1 METAEAGFVAMLMDR
16 MQALEQHN
24 QSLSD
29 QVQALQR
36 RCLDYD
42 HRLSRTLHVRLGW
55 PGFSDDCSIEWK
67 LGQPPLMVVHET
79 DDVGARLEVPLD
91 EAHEQAT
98 MFYGSMV
105 VSMSS
110 TESHQA
116 AFDCMKVPGHIGHRT
131 TFGEFWRAVNG
142 WINQA
147 TDGSIA
153 SLAKG
158 HMYDGLDWT
167 HTTPGNFRLKW
178 YAYA

>member
-16 MQALEQHN
+16 LQALEQHN

-42 HRLSRTLHVRLGW
+42 HRLSCTLHVKLGG
-55 PGFSDDCSIEWK
+55 PGFSDDCRIEWE

-79 DDVGARLEVPLD
+79 DDVGARLEMPLD

-98 MFYGSMV
+98 MFYGSIF

-110 TESHQA
+110 AESDQFV
-116 AFDCMKVPGHIGHRT
+116 FDCMKVPGNKDHRT

-142 WINQA
+142 
-147 TDGSIA
+147 
-153 SLAKG
+153 
-158 HMYDGLDWT
+158 
-167 HTTPGNFRLKW
+167 
-178 YAYA
+178 